1 MPRKR
6 KPTYTPKQ
14 IQMQPGR
21 ELDGLSEMIPF
32 YESGNFFC
40 ARDPNPKFPKLKK
53 DYGFYVQMP
62 DGKYANIGFQMH
74 RQIRIQKEAKEFTDW
89 LAQNFGDFDPSM
101 TEDMYEAIQETQWAN
116 DFYRGS
122 RRKDESLIRRLVRN
136 ILLEQKLMNE
146 SGYSNLQS
154 MQGTKAENIVR
165 VSYGIP
171 MVQRH
176 MPGGDRPD
184 IIISGIGPI
193 EVKSIEGGRVG
204 LEITRRFQNDELPNA
219 EDFIDLKLDGQKLWG
234 VKGGK
239 VYDLEGALVP
249 QGNGTPRK
257 DKKRLFYFYRVVGET
272 EVTTKH
278 GDKKDC
284 KDLIAHIMAGNT
296 PAETCEEFVYPA
308 VENGP
313 KSIAFQGDWP
323 TMDDRGD
330 DSGYYTKPREH
341 FAVPALEFPDEP
353 DDPDSVY
360 VYGGRA
366 VYQTKDEIRK
376 QRQSDMR
383 KENLRLRKEKKKKRE
398 KEEAERK
405 RKAKEE
411 RERKKKI
418 AEFVPF
424 QFGKKKKKEEEEN

>member
-6 KPTYTPKQ
+6 KPAYEPKQ
-14 IQMQPGR
+14 IQPAPGR
-21 ELDGLSEMIPF
+21 ENDYLSEMTPF
-32 YESGNFFC
+32 YENGKFFC
-40 ARDPNPKFPKLKK
+40 VRDPNPKFPKLKK
-53 DYGFYVQMP
+53 DFNFYVQMP
-62 DGKYANIGFQMH
+62 DGRYANIGFQMH

-146 SGYSNLQS
+146 SGYSNRQS

-176 MPGGDRPD
+176 MPGGDSPD
-184 IIISGIGPI
+184 MIISGIGPI

-204 LEITRRFQNDELPNA
+204 LEITRRFQNDELPTA
-219 EDFIDLKLDGQKLWG
+219 EDFIDLKLNGQKLWG

-249 QGNGTPRK
+249 QGKGKPTR
-257 DKKRLFYFYRVVGET
+257 DKKRLFYWYRVVGET

-278 GDKKDC
+278 GSKKDC
-284 KDLIAHIMAGNT
+284 KEIIAHIMAGNT
-296 PAETCEEFVYPA
+296 PAETCAEFIYPA
-308 VENGP
+308 VANGP
-313 KSIAFQGDWP
+313 KSIDFQGDWP

-330 DSGYYTKPREH
+330 DSGWFQTDREH
-341 FAVPALEFPDEP
+341 YKMPAIVDQGETAS
-353 DDPDSVY
+353 DPSIEYYEEEDIKTDRV
-360 VYGGRA
+360 RNM
-366 VYQTKDEIRK
+366 KRERK
-376 QRQSDMR
+376 
-383 KENLRLRKEKKKKRE
+383 RLRKEKEKKRR
-398 KEEAERK
+398 EEAERRK
-405 RKAKEE
+405 RESQA
-411 RERKKKI
+411 I
-418 AEFVPF
+418 YSVPSWAR
-424 QFGKKKKKEEEEN
+424 GKKKKKKKTD